1 MIHYIKKQFLG
12 YTTFLAYNE
21 QNLTLLDFATT
32 KSIEINTSFDNVE
45 DIRESY
51 QNRIGKGYEIITRK
65 EFNDA
70 LEKLVIELN
79 DITKEL

>member
-32 KSIEINTSFDNVE
+32 KSIEINTSFTDLE
-45 DIRESY
+45 ELKESY

-70 LEKLVIELN
+70 LKKLVIELN
-79 DITKEL
+79 NTTKEL